1 MARIVPTVLASN
13 PDEFK
18 AMVERAQSL
27 SNRVHVDI
35 TDGDFTD
42 GQTIN
47 LSQVYVKEGV
57 SLDLHLMVVNI
68 EDHLQTALSLKPRLI
83 IIHAESKG
91 NLPAVISEIKSMGVD
106 AGVAILPDTK
116 VETARELIGTCD
128 HVLIFTGKLGY
139 NGGKFQDDQLS
150 KVSEVRAINPY
161 VEISVD
167 GGVNIENA
175 KQIKDAGIDI
185 LYAGGSIQ
193 KAENP
198 EKAFEQLNNEIGG
211 GK

>member
-1 MARIVPTVLASN
+1 MARIVPTVLATN

-18 AMVERAQSL
+18 SMAARAEKL
-27 SNRVHVDI
+27 SNRIHVDI

-47 LSQVYVKEGV
+47 LSQVYASEGV

-68 EDHLQTALSLKPRLI
+68 KDHLETALSLKPRLI

-91 NLPAVISEIKSMGVD
+91 DLKEVISEIKSLGVD
-106 AGVAILPDTK
+106 AGVAILPETK
-116 VETARELIGTCD
+116 IESAKELIGMSD

-139 NGGKFQDDQLS
+139 NGGKFQEDQLA
-150 KVSEVRAINPY
+150 KVAEVRELNPY

-167 GGVNIENA
+167 GGVNAENA
-175 KQIKDAGIDI
+175 EQIKNAGVDI

-198 EKAFEQLNNEIGG
+198 EEAFEMLNNEIGG

>member
-1 MARIVPTVLASN
+1 MARIVPTVLAGN

-18 AMVERAQSL
+18 EMIERAQGL

-47 LSQVYVKEGV
+47 LSQVYVKEGIG
-57 SLDLHLMVVNI
+57 LDLHLMIVNI
-68 EDHLQTALSLKPRLI
+68 ENHLETALSLKPRLI

-91 NLPAVISEIKSMGVD
+91 SLVEVLSEIKSMGVE

-116 VETARELIGTCD
+116 VESLKELIGIAD

-139 NGGKFQDDQLS
+139 NGGEFQEDQLI
-150 KVSEVRAINPY
+150 KVAQVREINPY

-167 GGVNIENA
+167 GGVNSSNA

-198 EKAFEQLNNEIGG
+198 KEAFELLSKEIGG